1 MQMTYH
7 CAAVLPLKLPNLLF
21 FLGGGGE
28 GWGLHLANL
37 LGALVIPEAVVGTQ
51 RPNPYFLDAHVVGV
65 FPSCHVSRNRKYI
78 RASSFISG
86 PTETSKMY
94 PRIGISE
101 KYSQKNEKEFF
112 CLIFRKKL
120 NLSVRGNYC

>member
-1 MQMTYH
+1 M
-7 CAAVLPLKLPNLLF
+7 
-21 FLGGGGE
+21 
-28 GWGLHLANL
+28 
-37 LGALVIPEAVVGTQ
+37 IPEAVVGTQ
-51 RPNPYFLDAHVVGV
+51 RPNPYFLDAHVVVV

-101 KYSQKNEKEFF
+101 KYSQKNEKE
-112 CLIFRKKL
+112 IFLFDIKKL